1 MVEGYDV
8 LEQRLSRQSNSI
20 KTRLVGVVLL
30 MLLGCIWLMTLAIT
44 RNLERDIARLIEA
57 QNSAVAA
64 SIADEVDGKLGQ
76 HLALLGETATLLGQH
91 ADAAAQ
97 LRVSAGHHAGI
108 SHLFGAGVFL
118 VDSGGEAGDGG
129 KLRRQAGNYR
139 APAEG
144 TWPRPEIVDLVRLVR
159 ERGQAS
165 IGKAISSVG
174 GGPPVL
180 PFAAPVAGY
189 KDGQRRVLVGLA
201 TLSSTG
207 LFGPIQRDNAGY
219 AGSVII
225 SDTRF
230 GIVVSSTLPD
240 DVLKPLPASGSF
252 FDDAVAGLERARLAR
267 HPDGREML
275 VATRMVPAWGWAVQV
290 VMPVTEAFLP
300 IRHMRRMV
308 YAIAGGLTLVSL
320 IGVWLFLGRLLR
332 PLDEVTAAIRRMAG
346 DRAAGSVLPVGGP
359 REVCEL
365 AESFNALAEQRM
377 RSTEALRR
385 SEERLS
391 RAELISKTGNW
402 EVDLRS
408 KIVTASAGAGTIYG
422 VTETQVPM
430 EILQR
435 QSLPEYRKM
444 LDAAFDALVER
455 GVSYDVRFKIVT
467 ADTGEIK
474 DIWSVATHD
483 PEKGVVFGVVRD
495 VTERRLFLE
504 VLEQEEQR
512 RRLFLDKAS
521 EGVAVVASDG
531 RLIEWNPAFAKMLGY
546 TETEIGWLSV
556 FDWDVRFSR
565 EKMTE
570 LLAADMDNHTVESRH
585 RRKDGTEY
593 DAEISISR
601 VIWSGQVFAFCLC
614 RDISARKQADQA
626 LRESEARFR
635 AVIQSSP
642 VSYLLYGEESEV
654 AYVNDAFIKTFGY
667 AREDLGTIADW
678 WAKACPDDAYRARIA
693 EQWQA
698 HVDAVGRGAYPADPV
713 EIDIRCKNGERRLA
727 LVSAEPVRG
736 VSQGAHI
743 ISLFDISAR
752 QQAEEAQRLAATVF
766 AVAREGIMITAA
778 DGAILDVNQAF
789 GDLTGYAREEVLGR
803 NPRLLSSGRHTRTF
817 YAAMW
822 RDLERNGHW
831 SGEVWNR
838 RKDGSIF
845 PEMLTISVVRDRD
858 GKTQQ
863 YVALFS
869 DITEIKEQ
877 QQKLER
883 MAHYDP
889 LCGLPN
895 RTLLSDRLHQA
906 MVLAHRRAQRI
917 AVCYLDLDG
926 FKQVNDSYG
935 HAVGD
940 ELLIALAGKMK
951 QTLRESDTLARIGGD
966 EFVAVL
972 MDLPDEK
979 AALPTIE
986 RLIRAVAQPIH
997 VGGFD
1002 LQVSVSLGVTFYPQ
1016 PRPVDADQL
1025 LREADNAMYQAKTGG
1040 KNRYVIAQV
1049 EPAG

>member
-1 MVEGYDV
+1 M

-20 KTRLVGVVLL
+20 KTRLAGVVLL

-57 QNSAVAA
+57 QNNAAAA
-64 SIADEVDGKLGQ
+64 SIAAEVDGKLGQ
-76 HLALLGETATLLGQH
+76 HLDLIGETAALLGRH
-91 ADAAAQ
+91 ADAMAQ
-97 LRVSAGHHAGI
+97 LHAVAGHHAGI
-108 SHLFGAGVFL
+108 SHLFSAGIFL
-118 VDSGGEAGDGG
+118 VDDRGDA
-129 KLRRQAGNYR
+129 RRLGNPR
-139 APAEG
+139 APATG
-144 TWPRPEIVDLVRLVR
+144 GRLPPEIVDLVRNVR
-159 ERGQAS
+159 EH
-165 IGKAISSVG
+165 GKAAVG
-174 GGPPVL
+174 KAMPGADGGPPVL
-180 PFAAPVAGY
+180 PFGAPVVGPNGERA
-189 KDGQRRVLVGLA
+189 RVLVGLA
-201 TLSSTG
+201 ALSGTG
-207 LFGPIQRDNAGY
+207 LFGPIQRGTAGY
-219 AGSVII
+219 AGSVLV
-225 SDTRF
+225 SDARF
-230 GIVVSSTLPD
+230 GVVVSSTWPD
-240 DVLKPLPASGSF
+240 EVMKPYPASESL
-252 FDDAVAGLERARLAR
+252 FDDAIAGIERARLAR
-267 HPDGREML
+267 HPDGREVL
-275 VATRMVPAWGWAVQV
+275 VSTRMVPDQGWSVQV
-290 VMPVTEAFLP
+290 VLPVAEAFQP

-308 YAIAGGLTLVSL
+308 YAVAGGLTLLSL
-320 IGVWLFLGRLLR
+320 VGVWLFLGRLLR
-332 PLDEVTAAIRRMAG
+332 PLDEVTAAVRRMAG
-346 DRAAGSVLPVGGP
+346 DPAGGTALPIAGP

-385 SEERLS
+385 SEDRLS

-402 EVDLRS
+402 EVDLGS
-408 KIVTASAGAGTIYG
+408 MVVTASIGARNIYG
-422 VTETQVPM
+422 VTEAQTPLAT
-430 EILQR
+430 LQR
-435 QSLPEYRKM
+435 QSLPEYREM
-444 LDAAFDALVER
+444 LDAAFAALVQQ
-455 GVSYDVRFKIVT
+455 GLPYDVRFKIVA
-467 ADTGEIK
+467 ADIGEVK
-474 DIWSVATHD
+474 DVRALAFRD
-483 PEKGVVFGVVRD
+483 YDKGIVFGVVSD
-495 VTERRLFLE
+495 VTERRIFLE

-521 EGVAVVASDG
+521 EGVAVVAADG
-531 RLIEWNPAFAKMLGY
+531 RLVEWNPAFAKMLGY
-546 TETEIGWLSV
+546 SETEIGWLSV
-556 FDWDVRFSR
+556 FDWDARFSR
-565 EKMTE
+565 HDLET
-570 LLAADMDNHTVESRH
+570 LLASDMDNQTIESRH
-585 RRKDGTEY
+585 RRKDGSEY
-593 DAEISISR
+593 DVEISISR
-601 VIWSGQVFAFCLC
+601 VTWSDQSFSFCLC
-614 RDISARKQADQA
+614 RDISARKQADLA

-642 VSYLLYGEESEV
+642 VSYLLCGENADV
-654 AYVNDAFIKTFGY
+654 AYVNDAFVKTFGY
-667 AREDLGTIADW
+667 AREDLGSVADW
-678 WAKACPDDAYRARIA
+678 WCKACPDDAYRA
-693 EQWQA
+693 EVDEKWQA
-698 HVDAVGRGAYPADPV
+698 HVDAVRRGAHPVDPV

-736 VSQGAHI
+736 VSHGAHI
-743 ISLFDISAR
+743 ISLVDISAR

-766 AVAREGIMITAA
+766 AVAREGIMITDA
-778 DGAILDVNQAF
+778 DGNILDVNQAF
-789 GDLTGYAREEVLGR
+789 GDLTGYTREEVLGR
-803 NPRLLSSGRHTRTF
+803 NPRLLGSGRHSRAF
-817 YAAMW
+817 YAGMW
-822 RDLERNGHW
+822 RDLERKGHW

-906 MVLAHRRAQRI
+906 MVQAQRRAQRI

-926 FKQVNDSYG
+926 FKQVNDRYG
-935 HAVGD
+935 HAIGD
-940 ELLIALAGKMK
+940 QLLVALSGQMK

-986 RLIRAVAQPIH
+986 RLIRAVAQPTH
-997 VGGFD
+997 VGGFE

-1016 PRPVDADQL
+1016 HRPVDADQL

-1049 EPAG
+1049 EAVG